1 MNAPK
6 YLLQKKFLLGSV
18 AFVVIFSFL
27 FLLLYHPFSD
37 TIWLGLDP
45 KNNLVPTLLFY
56 LVCILI
62 LIISKELMMLY
73 QLRHTITVNRYL
85 IWLFAEFVLIA
96 TAYLLF
102 ASRYFNPDILF
113 SAKLLLRTSYCVALI
128 LAIPYTIFTLIA
140 ANRDKAE
147 EINALKMN
155 QETDK
160 PAPVANII
168 HFYDYTGTLKISVSA
183 DKIYYIA
190 SQDNYVELRYELEG
204 KLLTYL
210 MRCRTTRLEKQLEGT
225 PLVRCHRSF
234 IVNVDNVKLFK
245 REGARVFLVLTHPDA
260 KKIPVSKSYYK
271 TIAERLGRI
280 AS

>member
-6 YLLQKKFLLGSV
+6 YLLQNKFLLGSV
-18 AFVVIFSFL
+18 AFVVVFSFL
-27 FLLLYHPFSD
+27 FLFLYHPFSD

-45 KNNLVPTLLFY
+45 KKNLVPTLLFY
-56 LVCILI
+56 LAGIFILI
-62 LIISKELMMLY
+62 LSKVLMMLC
-73 QLRHTITVNRYL
+73 QRRRTITVNRYL
-85 IWLFAEFVLIA
+85 LWIAAEFVLIA

-102 ASRYFNPDILF
+102 ASRYFDPDILL
-113 SAKLLLRTSYCVALI
+113 SPKLLLRTSYCVALI

-147 EINALKMN
+147 EINALKIN
-155 QETDK
+155 LESER
-160 PAPVANII
+160 PEPVADII
-168 HFYDYTGTLKISVSA
+168 HFYDYTGALKISVA
-183 DKIYYIA
+183 AENIYYIA
-190 SQDNYVELRYELEG
+190 SQDNYVEIRYELGG

-225 PLVRCHRSF
+225 SLIRCHRSF
-234 IVNVDNVKLFK
+234 IVNVDNVTLFK
-245 REGARVFLVLTHPDA
+245 REGARAFLVLSHPEA

-271 TIAERLGRI
+271 TIAEHLGRI